1 MLQCSIISIFSTYML
16 CSIIDSLRLWW
27 CDLHAYSAGKFN
39 DVLLWLCLVLPQER
53 QRLETIL
60 NLCAEY
66 NKGENAD
73 LDPLVSGRTGLADG
87 SGRRPSMDN
96 VLGGILSSPAVH
108 LAHRQR
114 ENDEENLKEECSS
127 TESTHQEVRTSPAP
141 STASALHNGDRQVRG
156 SAYFPSKT
164 LTLHA
169 AVKPAC
175 ASNVLGCAISEVLK
189 RR

>member
-1 MLQCSIISIFSTYML
+1 MMPLFGCA
-16 CSIIDSLRLWW
+16 C
-27 CDLHAYSAGKFN
+27 
-39 DVLLWLCLVLPQER
+39 VVPQER

-66 NKGENAD
+66 NKGESAG

-87 SGRRPSMDN
+87 SGRRPSIEN
-96 VLGGILSSPAVH
+96 VLGGMPSSAAIR
-108 LAHRQR
+108 LAQRQR

-156 SAYFPSKT
+156 TVYFTSNM
-164 LTLHA
+164 LYLHA
-169 AVKPAC
+169 AVDELSC
-175 ASNVLGCAISEVLK
+175 ATSVVLK
-189 RR
+189 VR